1 MNAITLGNSI
11 RAFFSERAMRRGAD
25 LAQTTRHTIFYR
37 LLAVLPAI
45 AVTAFIQDLTVITSF
60 TGLAGFS
67 IAFIIPSLLALQSEQ
82 LMAEKGVPCTDT
94 QYNYVRISDWE
105 KRAPRG
111 SASLFDR
118 LGNTINLIL
127 LKFSALLSNGFMKWT
142 SIIFGIF
149 LSIYVFYSL
158 MSQGA
163 SS

>member
-1 MNAITLGNSI
+1 
-11 RAFFSERAMRRGAD
+11 MRRGAD
-25 LAQTTRHTIFYR
+25 PAQTNSHTVFYR

-45 AVTAFIQDLTVITSF
+45 AVASCVKDLTVITSF

-82 LMAEKGVPCTDT
+82 LMAERGVPCTDT
-94 QYNYVRISDWE
+94 QYNCVRIGEWE
-105 KRAPRG
+105 KRAPRAN
-111 SASLFDR
+111 ASLFDR
-118 LGNTINLIL
+118 LGSTVSLLL

-142 SIIFGIF
+142 SIVFGVF